1 MEVKNLQESTSG
13 GQKSESPSPAALA
26 GIIYVTDKRQR
37 RIGLKKLKPSQRFML
52 AESVQT
58 KTPSGEMQAIFA
70 ASVVSIG
77 EDGCPP
83 ITSSK
88 DLMRRLDDLDDDG
101 LAAITPELLKL
112 YGLTIDEKDI
122 IAAKNS

>member
-1 MEVKNLQESTSG
+1 MEVKNIQEGSAG
-13 GQKSESPSPAALA
+13 GQRPESPSPALA
-26 GIIYVTDKRQR
+26 GIIYVTDKRER

-52 AESVQT
+52 AEAVQT

-70 ASVVSIG
+70 ASVFSIG

-88 DLMRRLDDLDDDG
+88 DLMKRLDDLDDDG

-122 IAAKNS
+122 AAAKNS

>member
-1 MEVKNLQESTSG
+1 MQVEKIQEGPAG
-13 GQKSESPSPAALA
+13 GQKPEIPPPAALA
-26 GIIYVTDKRQR
+26 GIIYVTDKRER

-52 AESVQT
+52 AEAVQT

-83 ITSSK
+83 IASTK
-88 DLMRRLDDLDDDG
+88 DLLRRLDDLDDDG

-112 YGLTIDEKDI
+112 YGITLDEKDI
-122 IAAKNS
+122 DTAKK